1 MFFYKIKE
9 DDTICIYRVYSDLGI
24 IEIPEEIDG
33 RRVAQID
40 EYCFAPDSPYEID
53 ESQIPDEYHVLAGE
67 FVQKITLPHSIKRIG
82 KNAFYNCR
90 NLKEIEC
97 CGQIEEIGG
106 DMFMNCMNLSSII
119 FRCELEKRTCLK
131 QILSQISWNVEVK
144 FCDGEKVA
152 RLYYPELFE
161 GYDEIGPAH
170 IFELNISGEGFRMRQ
185 CFHEGVLV
193 FEEYDAIFNKAC
205 AEEPINSLINI
216 AADRIVYPYSLA
228 DESRKMYVS
237 FIKEH
242 CDEVIEF
249 IFDRNR
255 DMPKEQMMR
264 YIEGLTLAEC
274 FGADDLRYMIE
285 KAAAEAMAEISVSIS
300 KLKDKLF
307 GTNIKS
313 RYSFEEF

>member
-1 MFFYKIKE
+1 
-9 DDTICIYRVYSDLGI
+9 
-24 IEIPEEIDG
+24 
-33 RRVAQID
+33 
-40 EYCFAPDSPYEID
+40 
-53 ESQIPDEYHVLAGE
+53 
-67 FVQKITLPHSIKRIG
+67 
-82 KNAFYNCR
+82 
-90 NLKEIEC
+90 
-97 CGQIEEIGG
+97 
-106 DMFMNCMNLSSII
+106 
-119 FRCELEKRTCLK
+119 
-131 QILSQISWNVEVK
+131 
-144 FCDGEKVA
+144 
-152 RLYYPELFE
+152 
-161 GYDEIGPAH
+161 
-170 IFELNISGEGFRMRQ
+170 
-185 CFHEGVLV
+185 
-193 FEEYDAIFNKAC
+193 
-205 AEEPINSLINI
+205 
-216 AADRIVYPYSLA
+216 
-228 DESRKMYVS
+228 MYVS

>member
-1 MFFYKIKE
+1 M
-9 DDTICIYRVYSDLGI
+9 
-24 IEIPEEIDG
+24 
-33 RRVAQID
+33 
-40 EYCFAPDSPYEID
+40 
-53 ESQIPDEYHVLAGE
+53 
-67 FVQKITLPHSIKRIG
+67 
-82 KNAFYNCR
+82 
-90 NLKEIEC
+90 
-97 CGQIEEIGG
+97 
-106 DMFMNCMNLSSII
+106 
-119 FRCELEKRTCLK
+119 
-131 QILSQISWNVEVK
+131 
-144 FCDGEKVA
+144 
-152 RLYYPELFE
+152 
-161 GYDEIGPAH
+161 
-170 IFELNISGEGFRMRQ
+170 
-185 CFHEGVLV
+185 
-193 FEEYDAIFNKAC
+193 FEEYEAIFNKAC